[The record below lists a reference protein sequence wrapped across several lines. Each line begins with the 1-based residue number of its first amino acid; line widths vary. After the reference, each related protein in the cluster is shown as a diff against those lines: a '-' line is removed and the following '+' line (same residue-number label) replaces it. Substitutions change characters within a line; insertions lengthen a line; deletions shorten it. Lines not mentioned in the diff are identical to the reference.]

1 MDFPCLKKLPNLKVK
16 GPERTIRSFNHCGAS
31 ILMSDG
37 EDYYSVGRKRH
48 GLIRVYFRTTTKSVR
63 EDYNRQLLLFTGRHQ
78 TSVSLG
84 PKSG

>member
-1 MDFPCLKKLPNLKVK
+1 
-16 GPERTIRSFNHCGAS
+16 
-31 ILMSDG
+31 LMSDG